1 MLQKRAVEKKK
12 QAEASLENS
21 LTELNLKVELQFDKP
36 EQKEVVLRKSM
47 DNSKDLLPQC
57 RKE

>member
-1 MLQKRAVEKKK
+1 MLQKRAAEKKK

-21 LTELNLKVELQFDKP
+21 LTELDLKVELQLDKT
-36 EQKEVVLRKSM
+36 EQKEIVLRKSM

-57 RKE
+57 VKE

>member
-1 MLQKRAVEKKK
+1 MLQKRAEEKKK
-12 QAEASLENS
+12 KAEASLDNS
-21 LTELNLKVELQFDKP
+21 LTELDLKVELQFDKT

>member
-21 LTELNLKVELQFDKP
+21 LTELDLKVELQFDKT

>member
-1 MLQKRAVEKKK
+1 MLQKRAAEKKK

-21 LTELNLKVELQFDKP
+21 LTELDLKVELQFDKT

>member
-12 QAEASLENS
+12 QAEASLDNS
-21 LTELNLKVELQFDKP
+21 LTELDLKVELQLDKA

>member
-1 MLQKRAVEKKK
+1 MLQKRAEEKKK

-21 LTELNLKVELQFDKP
+21 LTELDLKVELQFDKT

>member
-1 MLQKRAVEKKK
+1 MLQKRAAEKKK

-21 LTELNLKVELQFDKP
+21 LTELDLKVELQFDKT
-36 EQKEVVLRKSM
+36 EQKEIVLRKSM

-57 RKE
+57 VKE

>member
-1 MLQKRAVEKKK
+1 MLQKRAAEKKK

-21 LTELNLKVELQFDKP
+21 LTELDLKVELQFDKT
-36 EQKEVVLRKSM
+36 EKKEIVLRKSM

-57 RKE
+57 VKE